1 MSQGFQLE
9 GHGPQAYER
18 YLVPA
23 FFDGCARQLLD
34 LAPPAPGQRVLDVAC
49 GTGVVARRARAQQAG
64 GGGTVVGVDVNESM
78 LEVAGKVPAAGPIAW
93 HRADAAALPFPD
105 AAFDIVYCQ
114 QGLQFVTDRP
124 AALREIHRVL
134 GPGGVAA
141 FAIWRALEHSP
152 AFAALVQVL
161 QRHAGDEAAAMM
173 RAPFAWP
180 DRDAIRDLVV
190 AAGFD
195 AVRFRIGVVAVRFPS
210 AEELLRQEVISSPL
224 AGPVGALD
232 DDDYRALGSDLA
244 QTLLPFADDDGIA
257 FPMQTWLVTG
267 AKTSAAPDASIEE
280 A

>member
-1 MSQGFQLE
+1 
-9 GHGPQAYER
+9 
-18 YLVPA
+18 
-23 FFDGCARQLLD
+23 
-34 LAPPAPGQRVLDVAC
+34 
-49 GTGVVARRARAQQAG
+49 
-64 GGGTVVGVDVNESM
+64 
-78 LEVAGKVPAAGPIAW
+78 
-93 HRADAAALPFPD
+93 
-105 AAFDIVYCQ
+105 
-114 QGLQFVTDRP
+114 
-124 AALREIHRVL
+124 
-134 GPGGVAA
+134 
-141 FAIWRALEHSP
+141 
-152 AFAALVQVL
+152 
-161 QRHAGDEAAAMM
+161 MM